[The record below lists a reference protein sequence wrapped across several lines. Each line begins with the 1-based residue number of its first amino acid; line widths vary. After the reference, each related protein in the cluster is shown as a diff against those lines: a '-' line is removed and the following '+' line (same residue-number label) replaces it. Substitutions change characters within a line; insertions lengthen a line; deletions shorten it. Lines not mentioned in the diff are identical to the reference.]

1 MGKREPLP
9 FPTLGERLDECLGC
23 GYPLVGIPAPGIC
36 PECGVGFED
45 GESVL
50 TIAGVAKNSGG
61 PIWRKVAWVSI
72 GVVAFLYSQLLG
84 LVLISAPLIALVIFL
99 GLVASTAAMAMTGKQ
114 KKRGTEMFA
123 FTSSGFSRWT
133 VGSDPSSRLFVAWH
147 GVNPAVKVRRVSNVW
162 GSMKIVDFDRD
173 GKRIVMLEGGFRCPA
188 VDLGLV
194 EKIMDALVHGES
206 VADIDQDDR
215 YERSV
220 LNTGRWEQEPKS
232 SDSAYRVDDEH
243 THRDGFTRY

>member
-9 FPTLGERLDECLGC
+9 EPRLVQQLDECLGC
-23 GYPLVGIPAPGIC
+23 GYPVAGIPAPFVC
-36 PECGVGFED
+36 PECGLGFD
-45 GESVL
+45 TGVSVL
-50 TIAGVAKNSGG
+50 LIAGVSKHDGG
-61 PIWRKVAWVSI
+61 PRWRTAVWIVIAI
-72 GVVAFLYSQLLG
+72 VAFLYGNLLG
-84 LVLISAPLIALVIFL
+84 VLLISLPLVALMIFV
-99 GLVASTAAMAMTGKQ
+99 GLVASVIGMALTNKQ

-123 FTSSGFSRWT
+123 LVPSGLSRWT
-133 VGSDPSSRLFVAWH
+133 VGSDPSTRLFIPWH

-188 VDLGLV
+188 VDIELIDMIMNQLV
-194 EKIMDALVHGES
+194 RGES
-206 VADIDQDDR
+206 ISDIRDDDR
-215 YERSV
+215 FERSV